1 MKKKRIW
8 GLAVIIILFFLVAM
22 YVSYENIWSRVLG
35 CPWAV
40 ITAENSKN
48 NLGNVNVVEL
58 QDGDILKQN
67 IKMVSNNFTGF
78 AVKIYKQSKEEGNV
92 KIILQDKNGRE
103 LEQWNLDSKELNE
116 KEFYGLYLEK
126 VRKVKVGDIYTV
138 EIIPQ
143 LKENDSFGIEL
154 TSSTILTGNMI
165 LNGEATEL
173 SIAYQLYDGTVSSLK
188 YLFLAFIIVG
198 VISTISL
205 AIILQSKSKQKI
217 MLSFVVLAFFIGS
230 MYIFAMP
237 PFSAPDEAKHIIT
250 SYAGSN
256 KLLGK
261 EVVDANGSV
270 VSNSDLGICYAHE
283 EYPTRSTYVEYLK
296 GALGKKENVV
306 NTTISIGTPLSS
318 SWIGYFPQI
327 IGVSFARIIGL
338 NGEQVLIL
346 GRIFALL
353 WYCMIMGMAINIV
366 PFKKIVFFVVGL
378 MPMTMQQ
385 VASFN
390 YDSVLFGFCF
400 LLIAYILNLI
410 FRKDYVNWKDILVI
424 LFLAIGIGK
433 IKYIYLPILVLLAF
447 IPKEKFGGKNKKNKI
462 IAFGMLF
469 LMIGLG
475 YSQMTMLVHAAEI
488 GKLRADGL
496 YQYTIKYV
504 FQNIGDTIIVAVRTL
519 LNQISFYI
527 ESMIASPLGW
537 VDIELPE
544 IIVFAFIIV
553 LLLSGLTDREK
564 YSFSKKEKGV
574 CYITAIFISGLVMA
588 ALLIAYTYI
597 GSDIIMGIQGRYFIP
612 ILPLVLCAMECDWM
626 NLRRNIDVEI
636 MYAVQ
641 GLQLYAIWAITSTV
655 VSR

>member
-1 MKKKRIW
+1 M
-8 GLAVIIILFFLVAM
+8 
-22 YVSYENIWSRVLG
+22 
-35 CPWAV
+35 
-40 ITAENSKN
+40 
-48 NLGNVNVVEL
+48 
-58 QDGDILKQN
+58 
-67 IKMVSNNFTGF
+67 
-78 AVKIYKQSKEEGNV
+78 
-92 KIILQDKNGRE
+92 
-103 LEQWNLDSKELNE
+103 
-116 KEFYGLYLEK
+116 
-126 VRKVKVGDIYTV
+126 
-138 EIIPQ
+138 
-143 LKENDSFGIEL
+143 
-154 TSSTILTGNMI
+154 
-165 LNGEATEL
+165 
-173 SIAYQLYDGTVSSLK
+173 
-188 YLFLAFIIVG
+188 
-198 VISTISL
+198 
-205 AIILQSKSKQKI
+205 
-217 MLSFVVLAFFIGS
+217 LAFFIGS

-256 KLLGK
+256 RLLGK
-261 EVVDANGSV
+261 EVVDTNGSV
-270 VSNSDLGICYAHE
+270 VSDSDLGICYANE

-306 NTTISIGTPLSS
+306 NATISIGTPLPS

-338 NGEQVLIL
+338 NGEQVLVL
-346 GRIFALL
+346 GRMFALL

-378 MPMTMQQ
+378 MPMTIQQ

-410 FRKDYVNWKDILVI
+410 FRKEYVSWKDVLAIL
-424 LFLAIGIGK
+424 LLAIGIGK
-433 IKYIYLPILVLLAF
+433 IKYIYLPILILLTF
-447 IPKEKFGGKNKKNKI
+447 IPKEKFRGKNKKNKI

-504 FQNIGDTIIVAVRTL
+504 FQNIGDTIIVAIRTL

-537 VDIELPE
+537 VDVELPE
-544 IIVFAFIIV
+544 IIIFAFIIV
-553 LLLSGLTDREK
+553 LLLSGLTDSEK

-612 ILPLVLCAMECDWM
+612 ILPLVLCAMECEWM
-626 NLRRNIDVEI
+626 KLRRNIDIEI

>member
-1 MKKKRIW
+1 
-8 GLAVIIILFFLVAM
+8 
-22 YVSYENIWSRVLG
+22 
-35 CPWAV
+35 
-40 ITAENSKN
+40 
-48 NLGNVNVVEL
+48 
-58 QDGDILKQN
+58 
-67 IKMVSNNFTGF
+67 
-78 AVKIYKQSKEEGNV
+78 
-92 KIILQDKNGRE
+92 
-103 LEQWNLDSKELNE
+103 
-116 KEFYGLYLEK
+116 
-126 VRKVKVGDIYTV
+126 
-138 EIIPQ
+138 
-143 LKENDSFGIEL
+143 
-154 TSSTILTGNMI
+154 MI

-188 YLFLAFIIVG
+188 YLFFAFIIAG

-256 KLLGK
+256 RLLGK
-261 EVVDANGSV
+261 EVVDTNGSV
-270 VSNSDLGICYAHE
+270 VSDSDLGICYANE

-306 NTTISIGTPLSS
+306 NATISIGTPLPS

-338 NGEQVLIL
+338 NGEQVLVL
-346 GRIFALL
+346 GRMFALL

-378 MPMTMQQ
+378 MPMTIQQ

-410 FRKDYVNWKDILVI
+410 FRKEYVSWKDVLAIL
-424 LFLAIGIGK
+424 LLAIGIGK
-433 IKYIYLPILVLLAF
+433 IKYIYLPILILLTF
-447 IPKEKFGGKNKKNKI
+447 IPKEKFRGKNKKNKI

-504 FQNIGDTIIVAVRTL
+504 FQNIGDTIIVAIRTL

-537 VDIELPE
+537 VDVELPE
-544 IIVFAFIIV
+544 IIIFAFIIV
-553 LLLSGLTDREK
+553 LLLSGLTDSEK

-612 ILPLVLCAMECDWM
+612 ILPLVLCAMECEWM
-626 NLRRNIDVEI
+626 KLRRNIDIEI